1 MAGVIMDSFVFNFAD
16 VLAQQSF
23 VDRCVRDYGI
33 DPESLYVSKSA
44 GFVVIDKVDSGVVQ
58 KLKTEHGVISVSEDA
73 YLEPF
78 L

>member
-1 MAGVIMDSFVFNFAD
+1 MDSSLFNFD
-16 VLAQQSF
+16 DSVAQQSF

-44 GFVVIDKVDSGVVQ
+44 SFVVIDKVDSGLVQ
-58 KLKTEHGVISVSEDA
+58 KLKTEQGIVSVSGDA

-78 L
+78 F